1 MKGGV
6 VLLLW
11 LCMCTGIVN
20 AQLQPAVFAHNDYE
34 KARPLHGAYQLQV
47 EYLEVDIFLEGNAL
61 LVAHT
66 KQELNTDRTLERLYL
81 NPLQHYVNQHRGY
94 VYEDT
99 TKSLALV
106 IDLKTGGNTAA
117 VLVKTLQKFPD
128 LINALRLQFILSGN
142 VPDRERWTEL
152 PDFIRID
159 GRPGIAYTEEEL
171 KRIELISSAFPVPW
185 NGRDAL
191 RAEARAT
198 LIGIL
203 DEVHGKGKP
212 LRFWAAPDREE
223 AWKELIELGIT
234 VINTDD
240 PAALT
245 SFLARTG
252 R

>member
-11 LCMCTGIVN
+11 LCMGTGTVN
-20 AQLQPAVFAHNDYE
+20 AQLRPAVFAHNDYE

-47 EYLEVDIFLEGNAL
+47 DYIEVDIFLEGNAL

-66 KQELNTDRTLERLYL
+66 KQELNVAHTLDSLYL
-81 NPLQHYVNQHRGY
+81 TPLQHYVNQHPGY
-94 VYEDT
+94 VYDDT

-106 IDLKTGGNTAA
+106 IDLKTGGKTAD
-117 VLVKTLQKFPD
+117 VLVAKLKEYPGLLQAK
-128 LINALRLQFILSGN
+128 QFQVVISGA
-142 VPDRERWTEL
+142 VPDRAGWSEL
-152 PDFIRID
+152 PDFLRID
-159 GRPGIAYTEEEL
+159 GRPGIVYTAEQL
-171 KRIELISSAFPVPW
+171 KRIALISSAFPVPW

-191 RAEARAT
+191 RAEARAL
-198 LIGIL
+198 LIGIRE
-203 DEVHGKGKP
+203 EVHGKGKP

-223 AWKELIELGIT
+223 TWKELIELGIT

-240 PAALT
+240 PSALN
-245 SFLARTG
+245 SFLSRAG